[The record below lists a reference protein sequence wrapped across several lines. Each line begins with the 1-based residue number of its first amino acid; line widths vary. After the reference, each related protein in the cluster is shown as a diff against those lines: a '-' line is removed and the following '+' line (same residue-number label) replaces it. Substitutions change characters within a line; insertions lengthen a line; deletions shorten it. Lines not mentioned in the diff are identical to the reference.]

1 MLNGYLWRVGSACS
15 VMHIV
20 HCDLESLGHL
30 FCSNIV
36 LWHLEL
42 FRISIEE
49 CFYGFLI
56 VVVEMLYHELRNFAF
71 SGLDS
76 NMFL

>member
-1 MLNGYLWRVGSACS
+1 MD
-15 VMHIV
+15 IV
-20 HCDLESLGHL
+20 YCDLESLGYL

-42 FRISIEE
+42 FWISIEE

-56 VVVEMLYHELRNFAF
+56 VVVEMLYDELGDFAF
-71 SGLDS
+71 SGLGGY
-76 NMFL
+76 MLL